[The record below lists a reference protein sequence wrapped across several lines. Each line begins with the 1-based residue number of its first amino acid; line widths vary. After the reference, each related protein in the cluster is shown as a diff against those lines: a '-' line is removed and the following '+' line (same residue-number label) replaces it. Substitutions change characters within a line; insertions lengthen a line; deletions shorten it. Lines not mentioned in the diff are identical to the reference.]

1 MINDTKKQK
10 SVSLH
15 RKPENVHFSKATTF
29 SDLGTLCL
37 KKKILISFQMYFPL
51 CRKHLRV
58 KLITSC

>member
-10 SVSLH
+10 SVSHH

-37 KKKILISFQMYFPL
+37 KKKYSSVFKCIFHF
-51 CRKHLRV
+51 V
-58 KLITSC
+58 ENTSE